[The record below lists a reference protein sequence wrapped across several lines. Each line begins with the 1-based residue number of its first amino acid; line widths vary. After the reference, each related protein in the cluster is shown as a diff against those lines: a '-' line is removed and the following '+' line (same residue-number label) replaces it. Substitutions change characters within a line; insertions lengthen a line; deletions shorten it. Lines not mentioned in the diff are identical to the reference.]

1 MGLSCK
7 HKCQLPVI
15 NYASRITHHDMTT
28 QSQSLISNLH
38 SIGCVKF
45 GQFKLKSGLMSPI
58 YIDLRLLVTHPHVL
72 KQAAQAMAAVIAD
85 EAQAM
90 SEPSKIENPKS
101 KITFDRLAALPY
113 AGLPIGVAVA
123 LETNKPLIYPR
134 KEAKDYGTAKLIEG
148 EYHAGETVLMVDDLI
163 TKGTAKLEALKPLTD
178 EGLIVKDILVLID
191 REQGGAVELAQRGVA
206 LHAVFT
212 LSQMLDELVDAGRL
226 APAQREEVLTWIK
239 AN

>member
-1 MGLSCK
+1 
-7 HKCQLPVI
+7 
-15 NYASRITHHDMTT
+15 MTT
-28 QSQSLISNLH
+28 QLQSLISNLH

-45 GQFKLKSGLMSPI
+45 GNFKLKSGLMSPI
-58 YIDLRLLVTHPHVL
+58 YIDLRLLVTHPDVL
-72 KQAAQAMAAVIAD
+72 KQAAQAMAGLIG
-85 EAQAM
+85 
-90 SEPSKIENPKS
+90 SELGLQNSTL
-101 KITFDRLAALPY
+101 TFDRLAAIPY

-134 KEAKDYGTAKLIEG
+134 KEAKEYGTAKLIEG
-148 EYHAGETVLMVDDLI
+148 EYKAGETVLMVDDLI

-191 REQGGAVELAQRGVA
+191 REQGGAAELAQRGVA

-212 LSQMLDELVDAGRL
+212 LSQMLDELVAADKL
-226 APAQREEVLTWIK
+226 APAKREEVLTWIK

>member
-1 MGLSCK
+1 MD
-7 HKCQLPVI
+7 
-15 NYASRITHHDMTT
+15 N
-28 QSQSLISNLH
+28 SQQFNNQHSKLIIALQE
-38 SIGCVKF
+38 IGCVKF

-58 YIDLRLLVTHPHVL
+58 YIDLRLLVTHPQVL
-72 KQAAQAMAAVIAD
+72 KQAAQAMAGLIN
-85 EAQAM
+85 
-90 SEPSKIENPKS
+90 SELKTRNSELA
-101 KITFDRLAALPY
+101 FDRLAAIPY

-148 EYHAGETVLMVDDLI
+148 EYNAGETVLMVDDLI

-178 EGLIVKDILVLID
+178 AGLIVKDILVLID
-191 REQGGAVELAQRGVA
+191 REQGGAAELAQRGVA

-212 LSQMLDELVDAGRL
+212 LSQMLDELVAAGKL

>member
-1 MGLSCK
+1 MTNT
-7 HKCQLPVI
+7 QQI
-15 NYASRITHHDMTT
+15 NIQHSK
-28 QSQSLISNLH
+28 LIIDLQA
-38 SIGCVKF
+38 IGCVKF

-58 YIDLRLLVTHPHVL
+58 YIDLRLLVTHPQVL
-72 KQAAQAMAAVIAD
+72 KQAAQAMAI
-85 EAQAM
+85 EISQF
-90 SEPSKIENPKS
+90 SILNSK
-101 KITFDRLAALPY
+101 FDRLAAIPY

-191 REQGGAVELAQRGVA
+191 REQGGKEELAARGVA

-212 LSQMLDELVDAGRL
+212 LSQMMDELVSAGKL
-226 APAQREEVLTWIK
+226 TPAQRDEVQAWIS
-239 AN
+239 ANR